1 MAERIV
7 SPGVFTREKDLSF
20 LPQGVAEIGA
30 AVVGTTQKGPAF
42 WPTQVTSYTQFES
55 MFGGLEQ
62 FPTTYVPHTVREY
75 FEQGGNVMTVVRVLS
90 SNDVTVTKPLT
101 LKLTGNLA
109 GAAAAGLAGGIANVA
124 NSVSQSVV
132 AVLFPTEFEVDSQ
145 ELSLG
150 EGSHLIQANAS
161 GAFGLIGPGPTGIG
175 DVSAS
180 FRDFVLHLSG
190 SGKTTA
196 GDTVSAK
203 VSGSGDGTAAVA
215 GFLYG
220 ISASLLSTDNDS
232 IDTVLGTSPSST
244 KEAYV
249 KYYNKN
255 FSQLASVSSSTVKI
269 DATSYVYAD
278 GYKGASTPYITNQYT
293 GSAQTNLFKIH
304 HLGHGESTNYEL
316 KIAILNMKADNGG
329 TDTKYAT
336 FDLQV
341 RTIKQTGLPFATP
354 YTYDADDDNSAN
366 VIEEFT
372 GLTLDPRDVNYIAR
386 RIGDRYYKIND
397 EGKVIGVNTY
407 PNQSRFIRVE
417 VTDAVKNQGI
427 PVTDAPF
434 GYKALSQYV
443 PTTAGYTPSASIVT
457 SQQETA
463 GIYEPGVFYGFNF
476 DFVNTDNVN
485 FLQPIPSTAAGV
497 GANVDFNLANMKG
510 HVSASDSLTGNLAD
524 DTEYITMTTAT
535 HQLQRRFMVP
545 FQGGQDGKHPAKIA
559 LVGKSLKQNNSF
571 GLDFTDSTT
580 DGTKAYKKA
589 INALSNQDEFDIN
602 LLTMPGIIT
611 DFAGSVI
618 THAINKV
625 EQRGDCF
632 LIFDVAKY
640 NDSPSQTVSTII
652 ADAVTDANN
661 YDSSYAGTYFPWL
674 MYNDA
679 VNNIVTPLPPSAV
692 MPSVFAGNDSASE
705 PWFAPAGLN
714 RGLLTAITEAT
725 TRLTHGERDTL
736 YEGRVNPIATFPN
749 QGVCVWG
756 QKTLQKKR
764 SALDRINVRRL
775 LIALKKFIAS
785 TSRFLVFEQN
795 TAATRNRFLG
805 VVNPYLESVQQRSG
819 LHAFKVVMDDTNNTP
834 DVVDRNRLVGNIMI
848 QPTRTAEFIVLDFT
862 VLPTG
867 AVFPE

>member
-20 LPQGVAEIGA
+20 IPQGVAEIGA
-30 AVVGTTQKGPAF
+30 AVIGTTQKGPAF
-42 WPTQVTSYTQFES
+42 WPTQVTSYTEFES
-55 MFGGLEQ
+55 KFGGLERN
-62 FPTTYVPHTVREY
+62 PTTYVPHTVREY

-90 SNDVTVTKPLT
+90 SADVTVTSPLV
-101 LKLTGNLA
+101 LKINNKLPV
-109 GAAAAGLAGGIANVA
+109 AAATAVTNTFLS
-124 NSVSQSVV
+124 NSKTQNVV
-132 AVLFPTEFEVDSQ
+132 AVLYPTEH
-145 ELSLG
+145 ELSTKEIDLS
-150 EGSHLIQANAS
+150 GSYLTPADAVLAAPALEANT
-161 GAFGLIGPGPTGIG
+161 P
-175 DVSAS
+175 SAS
-180 FRDFVLHLSG
+180 LQNFVLNLSG
-190 SGKTTA
+190 SGNIAA
-196 GDTVSAK
+196 GTSVPAK
-203 VSGSGDGTAAVA
+203 VSGSGDGTAGAA
-215 GFLYG
+215 GRLYG
-220 ISASLLSTDNDS
+220 ISASLLSSDNNS
-232 IDTVLGTSPSST
+232 IDTVLGTSPNSN

-255 FSQLASVSSSTVKI
+255 FSTIDDVKSNSFTMTKAV
-269 DATSYVYAD
+269 DHVYAD
-278 GYKGASTPYITNQYT
+278 GYKGATTPWITNQHT
-293 GSAQTNLFKIH
+293 GSAANNLFKLH
-304 HLGHGESTNYEL
+304 HLGHGETTNYEL
-316 KIAILNMKADNGG
+316 KVSILNMKAANGG
-329 TDTKYAT
+329 TDTKYPT
-336 FDLQV
+336 FDLQI
-341 RTIKQTGLPFATP
+341 RTIKQTGLPFDTP
-354 YTYDADDDNSAN
+354 YTYDATDDNSAN
-366 VIEEFT
+366 VIEEHT
-372 GLTLDPRDVNYIAR
+372 GLTLDPRDANYIAR

-407 PNQSRFIRVE
+407 PNVSRYVRVE
-417 VTDAVKNQGI
+417 VSNGVSTQGI

-434 GYKALSQYV
+434 GYRAIEQAI
-443 PTTAGYTPSASIVT
+443 PTTNDLYMPSASFVT
-457 SQQETA
+457 KQEETTDV
-463 GIYEPGVFYGFNF
+463 YEPGVFYGFNF
-476 DFVNTDNVN
+476 DFDATDNVN
-485 FLQPIPSTAAGV
+485 YLAPIPSTANGV
-497 GANVDFNLANMKG
+497 GTNVDFNLSNMQG
-510 HVSASDSLTGNLAD
+510 HVSASDVLTGNVANAGHM
-524 DTEYITMTTAT
+524 ISMGSQT

-545 FQGGQDGKHPAKIA
+545 FQGGQDGKHPAQVS
-559 LVGKSLKQNNSF
+559 LTGKSMGTTNTF
-571 GLDFTDSTT
+571 GMDFTDSTSE
-580 DGTKAYKKA
+580 GTKAYKKA
-589 INALSNQDEFDIN
+589 INALSNADEFDIN
-602 LLTMPGIIT
+602 LLSMPGIIT
-611 DFAGSVI
+611 DNCPATI
-618 THAINKV
+618 THAINKT

-640 NDSPSQTVSTII
+640 DDSPTQVVSTII
-652 ADAVTDANN
+652 ADAVTDAAN

-679 VNNIVTPLPPSAV
+679 VNNIVTPLPPSAI
-692 MPSVFAGNDSASE
+692 MPSVFAGNDSGGGE

-805 VVNPYLESVQQRSG
+805 TVNPYLESVQQRSG

-834 DVVDRNRLVGNIMI
+834 DVVDRNKLVGNIMI

-867 AVFPE
+867 ATFPE